1 MQAISMIDMER
12 EGLIKN
18 YKSPLSIGGQQLL
31 SAVFSLSISPVPLCL
46 CLCDELAR
54 WRRQLVITD

>member
-31 SAVFSLSISPVPLCL
+31 SHSTLSSASLSLLSRSACATVMNWP
-46 CLCDELAR
+46 D
-54 WRRQLVITD
+54 DDDN